1 MKRTLAL
8 ILTLTL
14 MLVSCGGNTDTTS
27 SGDGTTPSTSS
38 EDISQVDYG
47 TVVSTGK
54 TAKASVSAEN
64 MPSSHLTDGEET
76 NVWSTGACDTNM
88 TEWIVLDLG
97 DNCDVKKVDIKWG
110 MSASESYKIELS
122 RGGYEYTEVKDE
134 NGVLI
139 TPATARFVKITL
151 NGADAQYSKNFGV
164 IIKEIEVYGNVSE
177 DQSMGSEKVWDS
189 DYVIDTAK
197 QKAANDK
204 YNALKKY
211 EVTRVAVDT
220 YDHLGVNK
228 PVIEDLKKRAFDGF
242 DYYHLGEDG
251 IIIADV
257 TIDAGLGEDV
267 TIVQLSDLH
276 FSTINDKDI
285 EENNAS
291 LMYTAG
297 KYKTMAT
304 AQIEKELEYAEIA
317 DRVVI
322 TGDTLSYLSH
332 GSVEAMYNYI
342 WNKYPYHIITSGN
355 HDSTQVM
362 GGVAELLTPAERMK
376 WINNVWKHDYEYVST
391 VVKDKVMIIAVDNAT
406 QFADGGYSFAYGTA
420 QAMEKD
426 LKIAKENGY
435 TVLLFT
441 HVPLY
446 TANPSET
453 DVLCHFVGDW
463 GNRNDEGQ
471 KRYVYDFSTNYAT
484 ATGVNSADKSGSAG
498 LVGSP
503 NMSKDSENGKV
514 FALLNEYSDVVK
526 GVFNGHMHGAYYTE
540 IMCENGEVIP
550 QYTMNGGFYHFG
562 TATKITVK

>member
-8 ILTLTL
+8 ILALTL
-14 MLVSCGGNTDTTS
+14 VLVSCGGNTNTTS
-27 SGDGTTPSTSS
+27 SGDGTTLSTSS
-38 EDISQVDYG
+38 EDIVQVDYG

-64 MPSSHLTDGEET
+64 MPSSHLTDGADT

-97 DNCDVKKVDIKWG
+97 DNFDVKKVDIKWE
-110 MSASESYKIELS
+110 MSAAKSYKIELS

-139 TPATARFVKITL
+139 TPTTARFVKITL

-177 DQSMGSEKVWDS
+177 DKTMGNEKVWDS

-204 YNALKKY
+204 YNAMQKF
-211 EVTRVAVDT
+211 EVTRVARDT

-228 PVIEDLKKRAFDGF
+228 TVIEDLKKRAFDGF
-242 DYYHLGEDG
+242 DYYHLGEEG
-251 IIIADV
+251 IVIADI

-276 FSTINDKDI
+276 ISTVNDKDI
-285 EENNAS
+285 QENNAS
-291 LMYTAG
+291 LLYTAG

-304 AQIEKELEYAEIA
+304 AQIQKELEYAEFA

-332 GSVEAMYNYI
+332 GGVEAMNKYI
-342 WNKYPYHIITSGN
+342 WDKYPYHIITSGN

-391 VVKDKVMIIAVDNAT
+391 VVKDKVMIVAVDNAT

-420 QAMEKD
+420 QKLEKD
-426 LKIAKENGY
+426 IEIAKQNGY
-435 TVLLFT
+435 KILLFT

-446 TANPSET
+446 TANPNET

-463 GNRNDEGQ
+463 QNRNDEGQ
-471 KRYVYDFSTNYAT
+471 KRYIYDFSTNYAT
-484 ATGVNSADKSGSAG
+484 ATGKNPADKSSSAG
-498 LVGSP
+498 FVGSP
-503 NMSKDSENGKV
+503 NMSKDGENAKV
-514 FALLNEYSDVVK
+514 FALLRANADTIK
-526 GVFNGHMHGAYYTE
+526 GVFTGHSHGAFYTE
-540 IMCENGEVIP
+540 IMCDDGKVIP
-550 QYTMNGGFYHFG
+550 QYTMNGGFYTFG